1 MTQIGFFEK
10 YFINPFIGKYSDF
23 KGEESQRSAFLSLG
37 AWFIVT
43 LGLAGVLLGLVG
55 LLGPDVGFICID
67 VIGCIW
73 IVGSICP
80 MAALVSRVNNGS
92 GDKTIGHIVFLNIDK
107 LLCAICF
114 LFLVL
119 GILMTV
125 TTLNS
130 GELDPF
136 HRGRGEVKSNP
147 LLEQEEIV
155 EEPIFTYQDNTPAAV
170 EEIDD
175 EVEEET
181 DSAQIIDESF
191 DPVIGSITAAADSAA
206 ILDN

>member
-1 MTQIGFFEK
+1 M
-10 YFINPFIGKYSDF
+10 Y
-23 KGEESQRSAFLSLG
+23 
-37 AWFIVT
+37 IVPIT
-43 LGLAGVLLGLVG
+43 
-55 LLGPDVGFICID
+55 
-67 VIGCIW
+67 
-73 IVGSICP
+73 P
-80 MAALVSRVNNGS
+80 MKFG
-92 GDKTIGHIVFLNIDK
+92 
-107 LLCAICF
+107 
-114 LFLVL
+114 
-119 GILMTV
+119 
-125 TTLNS
+125 
-130 GELDPF
+130 
-136 HRGRGEVKSNP
+136 SNP